1 MTNQFGII
9 SQSPPVETPSGIH
22 LYFRTMDG
30 CFGFVFEKA
39 ANVLV
44 HTCFILI
51 SSCNGVSTREKKF
64 WSNQAWVENMFTSI
78 LVMRL
83 LPAAPDMDITIFR
96 MDIQYSKIL
105 WIEICTTVSAFGTKI
120 QNCSQNLNHFH
131 QWQDTSLLMCQ
142 KSWLVSQSH

>member
-1 MTNQFGII
+1 
-9 SQSPPVETPSGIH
+9 
-22 LYFRTMDG
+22 
-30 CFGFVFEKA
+30 
-39 ANVLV
+39 
-44 HTCFILI
+44 
-51 SSCNGVSTREKKF
+51 
-64 WSNQAWVENMFTSI
+64 MFTSI

-131 QWQDTSLLMCQ
+131 QWHKVTKKVLNGVLGGY
-142 KSWLVSQSH
+142 VV